1 MQEDRIAAKNILQ
14 NKKYIPHT
22 KRISYL
28 STLLP
33 THTTQPKKISFTYN
47 TSLSLLQNINLNN
60 TPSSNN
66 LELKKFRFFL
76 IKNLKNLKNLKKKSN
91 IFLTII
97 NSINN
102 TTLPIK
108 NDLFS
113 WSPGKDYCDSYEF
126 LLSLIKRN
134 SFTQKY
140 QKYFSKKAIITRN
153 TTCKVIN
160 CLKLKAPITIL
171 PNIEIINKDTEI
183 FSKYET
189 TYTTSL
195 PTENYTTPNLSL
207 TDTYISSASP
217 TSNISPNSSFSSINL
232 HMSNFTVHK
241 RVISHSYWCDKIHT
255 TSSTTPI
262 FSFLTPFKSSNK
274 IFFLSTCLTFIE
286 IEITG
291 KRTVTAIVSLNKF
304 ITLIQGKE
312 EEWLKTIGCV

>member
-66 LELKKFRFFL
+66 LELKKFH
-76 IKNLKNLKNLKKKSN
+76 
-91 IFLTII
+91 
-97 NSINN
+97 
-102 TTLPIK
+102 
-108 NDLFS
+108 
-113 WSPGKDYCDSYEF
+113 YCDSYEF

-217 TSNISPNSSFSSINL
+217 TSNISLNSSFSSINL